1 MTSTLLIYTGGTIGM
16 IDSANGLVPD
26 QHFEQA
32 LRLSLKNHA
41 IDAEFDFFQLPD
53 LIDSSNL
60 QPQHWQGLTDVI
72 FNSHSQYQSY
82 VILHGTDTMAYSS
95 AFFSFACATLDSTVV
110 FTGSQIPLQQA
121 GSDAI
126 DNLRGALSCC
136 QTSQEKAAIET
147 LGPKVSL
154 FFGGLQLQANR
165 ASKASSTD
173 FVAFSGIEVDAE
185 FNRAP
190 EISTQVSQASA
201 PALGSTLQQQLFLQP
216 HSVQVVH
223 FHPGLHPSVV
233 AAAAQA
239 PGVKALILYSF
250 GAGNVPSQSQEVM
263 AVLQQASEAS
273 IAMINISQC
282 QHGGVSQGLYEAGSV
297 LSQYQVTSGGDM
309 NLEAAVA
316 KAHYLIARGLE
327 GQPLAQAMTKN
338 LCNEMS

>member
-16 IDSANGLVPD
+16 IDSADGLVPD

-32 LRLSLKNHA
+32 LRQSLSEHV
-41 IDAEFDFFQLPD
+41 IDSEFDFFQLPC

-60 QPQHWQGLTDVI
+60 QPQHWQDLAQVI
-72 FNSHSQYQSY
+72 FSSHKQYQSY

-95 AFFSFACATLDSTVV
+95 AFFSFACATLDSTVI

-126 DNLRGALSCC
+126 DNLRGALQCC
-136 QTSQEKAAIET
+136 HKSPAT
-147 LGPKVSL
+147 VSL
-154 FFGGLQLQANR
+154 FFGGRQLQANR
-165 ASKASSTD
+165 CSKTSSSD
-173 FVAFSGIEVDAE
+173 FSAFSGTEIDAHVKTVASSS
-185 FNRAP
+185 N
-190 EISTQVSQASA
+190 TASA
-201 PALGSTLQQQLFLQP
+201 NTAETAQPKQFTLEP

-250 GAGNVPSQSQEVM
+250 GAGNVPSQSREIM
-263 AVLQQASEAS
+263 AALQRASEAG
-273 IAMINISQC
+273 IAIINISQC

-297 LSQYQVTSGGDM
+297 LSQYQVVSGRDM

-316 KAHYLIARGLE
+316 KAHYLVALGLS
-327 GQPLAQAMTKN
+327 GKQLAQTMAKN
-338 LCNEMS
+338 LCTEMS